1 MVRNEIKTIYTGGL
15 PMAIRDEILEELLK
29 EYKSPEDL
37 IGKDGILKE
46 LTKRLVEKA
55 MESELT
61 HHLGYDKYSPAGK
74 KSGNSRNGKTSK
86 TIKGDFGELP
96 IEVPRD
102 RNGAFNPQI
111 IPKHQTRF
119 SGFDDKIISMYARGM
134 TTRDIQDHL
143 QEIYGV
149 EVSADLISTVTDGVI
164 TDVKDWQ
171 NRPLD
176 EVYPVLYLDATI
188 LKVRSEGRVI
198 NKSAYL
204 AIGVNLEGLKDVL
217 GIWLEQNEGAK
228 FWLKVMTELKNRG
241 VRDIF
246 IACVDGLKGFP
257 EAIEAA
263 FPKTEVQLCIVHMI
277 RGSLRFVAWKDRKAV
292 VADLKGI
299 YQASS
304 EELAQENLEVFARK
318 WDGRY
323 PTISKSWQANWQ
335 RIIPFFAYPE
345 EIRRIIYT
353 TNAIES
359 LNNSLKKTIK
369 NRASFPNDEAAIK
382 LLYLSLK
389 NIQKKWTMPARYWG
403 HAINQF
409 AILYGDRMP

>member
-1 MVRNEIKTIYTGGL
+1 
-15 PMAIRDEILEELLK
+15 MAIKDEILEEILK
-29 EYKSPEDL
+29 EYKNPEDL

-46 LTKRLVEKA
+46 LTKRLIEKA

-61 HHLGYDKYSPAGK
+61 HHLGYEKYSSATK
-74 KSGNSRNGKTSK
+74 KNVNSRNGKSSK
-86 TIKGDFGELP
+86 TIKGDFGEIP

-102 RNGAFNPQI
+102 RNGDFTPQI

-119 SGFDDKIISMYARGM
+119 NGFDDKIISMYSRGM

-149 EVSADLISTVTDGVI
+149 EVSPDLVSTVTDGVI
-164 TDVKDWQ
+164 NDVKDWQ

-188 LKVRSEGRVI
+188 LKVRHEGRVI

-204 AIGVNLEGLKDVL
+204 AIGINMEGMKDVL
-217 GIWLEQNEGAK
+217 GIWLEQSEGAK

-241 VRDIF
+241 MRDIF

-257 EAIEAA
+257 DAIEAV
-263 FPKTEVQLCIVHMI
+263 FPKTEVQLCVVHMI
-277 RGSLRFVAWKDRKAV
+277 RGSLRFVSWKDRKVV

-299 YQASS
+299 YQATT
-304 EELAQENLEVFARK
+304 EESAKENLVCFASK
-318 WDGRY
+318 WDSKY

-335 RIIPFFAYPE
+335 RIVPFFAYPE

-359 LNNSLKKTIK
+359 LNSALKKTIK
-369 NRASFPNDEAAIK
+369 NRASFPNDEAAVK

-389 NIQKKWTMPARYWG
+389 NIQKKWTMPTRNWG
-403 HAINQF
+403 KAINQF
-409 AILYGDRMP
+409 SILYADRMP

>member
-1 MVRNEIKTIYTGGL
+1 
-15 PMAIRDEILEELLK
+15 MAIRDEILEEILK
-29 EYKSPEDL
+29 EYKNPEDL

-61 HHLGYDKYSPAGK
+61 HHLGYDKYSSTGK
-74 KSGNSRNGKTSK
+74 KSGNSRNCKSSK
-86 TIKGDFGELP
+86 TIKGDFGEIP

-102 RNGAFNPQI
+102 RNGDFKPQI

-119 SGFDDKIISMYARGM
+119 SGFDDKIISMYAHGM

-149 EVSADLISTVTDGVI
+149 EVSADLVSTVTDGVI
-164 TDVKDWQ
+164 NDVKDWQ

-204 AIGVNLEGLKDVL
+204 AIGINVEGLKDVL
-217 GIWLEQNEGAK
+217 GIWLEQSEGAK

-257 EAIEAA
+257 DAIEAV

-277 RGSLRFVAWKDRKAV
+277 RGSLRFVSWKDRKAV
-292 VADLKGI
+292 VADLKGV
-299 YQASS
+299 YQAASD
-304 EELAQENLEVFARK
+304 ELAQENLGIFARK

-389 NIQKKWTMPARYWG
+389 NIQKKWTIPTRNWG
-403 HAINQF
+403 KAINQF

>member
-1 MVRNEIKTIYTGGL
+1 
-15 PMAIRDEILEELLK
+15 MAIKDEILEEILK
-29 EYKSPEDL
+29 EYKNPEDL

-61 HHLGYDKYSPAGK
+61 HHLGYEKYSPAGK
-74 KSGNSRNGKTSK
+74 KSGNSRNGKGSK
-86 TIKGDFGELP
+86 TIKGDFGEMP

-102 RNGAFNPQI
+102 RNGNFNPQI

-149 EVSADLISTVTDGVI
+149 EVSADLVSTVTDGVI
-164 TDVKDWQ
+164 NDVKDWQ

-188 LKVRSEGRVI
+188 LKVRSDGRVI
-198 NKSAYL
+198 NKSVYL
-204 AIGVNLEGLKDVL
+204 AIGINIDGIKDVL
-217 GIWLEQNEGAK
+217 GIWLEQSEGAK
-228 FWLKVMTELKNRG
+228 FWLKVMTELRNRG

-257 EAIEAA
+257 DAIEAV
-263 FPKTEVQLCIVHMI
+263 FPNTEVQLCIVHMI
-277 RGSLRFVAWKDRKAV
+277 RGSLRFVSWKDRKAV
-292 VADLKGI
+292 VADLKGV
-299 YQASS
+299 YQAAS
-304 EELAQENLEVFARK
+304 EETARENLGIFAGQ
-318 WDGRY
+318 WDGKY

-345 EIRRIIYT
+345 DIRRIIYT

-359 LNNSLKKTIK
+359 LNNTLKKTIK

-389 NIQKKWTMPARYWG
+389 NIQKKWTMPARNWG
-403 HAINQF
+403 MALNQF
-409 AILYGDRMP
+409 AILYSDRMPR

>member
-1 MVRNEIKTIYTGGL
+1 MVIKE
-15 PMAIRDEILEELLK
+15 EILDELLK

-37 IGKDGILKE
+37 LGKDGLLKE
-46 LTKRLVEKA
+46 LTKRLLEKA
-55 MESELT
+55 MDSELT
-61 HHLGYDKYSPAGK
+61 HHLGYEKYSPAGK
-74 KSGNSRNGKTSK
+74 KSGNSRNGKSSK
-86 TIKGDFGELP
+86 KIKGDFGEIP

-102 RNGAFNPQI
+102 RNGDFNPQI

-119 SGFDDKIISMYARGM
+119 DGFDDKIISMYARGM

-149 EVSADLISTVTDGVI
+149 EISADLVSTVTDAVL
-164 TDVKDWQ
+164 TDVKEWQ
-171 NRPLD
+171 SRPLD

-188 LKVRSEGRVI
+188 VKVRSEGRVI

-204 AIGVNLEGLKDVL
+204 AIGINIEGLKDVL
-217 GIWLEQNEGAK
+217 GIWLEQSEGAK
-228 FWLKVMTELKNRG
+228 FWLKIMTELKNRG

-257 EAIEAA
+257 EAIEAT
-263 FPKTEVQLCIVHMI
+263 FPQAEVQLCIVHMI
-277 RGSLRFVAWKDRKAV
+277 RGSLRFISWKDRKAV
-292 VADLKGI
+292 TGDLKTI
-299 YQASS
+299 YQAAT
-304 EELAQENLEVFARK
+304 EEQAQANLENFAQK

-323 PTISKSWQANWQ
+323 PTISRSWRANWQ

-359 LNNSLKKTIK
+359 LNNTLKKTIK
-369 NRASFPNDEAAIK
+369 NRTSFPNDEAAMK

-389 NIQKKWTMPARYWG
+389 NIQKKWTMPARFWG
-403 HAINQF
+403 KALNQF
-409 AILYGDRMP
+409 AILYGNRLPQ